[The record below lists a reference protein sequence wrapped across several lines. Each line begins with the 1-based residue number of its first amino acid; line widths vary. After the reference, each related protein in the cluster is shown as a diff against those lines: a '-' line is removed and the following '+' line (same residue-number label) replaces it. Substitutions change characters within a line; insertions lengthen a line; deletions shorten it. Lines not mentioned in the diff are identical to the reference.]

1 MAYIGKSPDGTGV
14 RSRFYYTQS
23 SGGGTSVSGSSD
35 DGTSLAFSDGAYVD
49 VFLNGVLLVAGT
61 DYNTNTANTIAGL
74 AALANGDVV
83 EVVVYDIFTVADTVS
98 ALNGGTF
105 AGNVNFSGNI
115 DVDGTTTVDG
125 LTSSEALD
133 VTTSTHANAS
143 VFKSTGTTQLFLQDT
158 DATSD
163 DQFWGFQVS
172 GGSLNIL
179 TCDDDRSGGFL
190 TPIEL
195 TSTGVISHS
204 ISASGDIAKFVTS
217 ANSGTGLFLN
227 SQTSNQID
235 VVGFDGSAAN
245 AVNIRAGGASG
256 SGLNV
261 DTNNNVGIN
270 ASSGGARLHVEESAD
285 DQVGFFHNTNSN
297 FSSTNVQIST
307 SRNTTGGAYNHL
319 ACSIH
324 GVAVKFN
331 VFDSGNV
338 ANTNN
343 SYGQISDQRMKEN
356 IADASSQWNDI
367 KALQVRKFNLI
378 GDDLTQIGVVAQE
391 VEAAGMNGLIE
402 ETAWF
407 DAAANPD
414 SEVRK
419 TVKYSVL
426 YMKAVKALQEA
437 MTRIETLETKV
448 AALEAGE

>member
-1 MAYIGKSPDGTGV
+1 M
-14 RSRFYYTQS
+14 
-23 SGGGTSVSGSSD
+23 
-35 DGTSLAFSDGAYVD
+35 
-49 VFLNGVLLVAGT
+49 
-61 DYNTNTANTIAGL
+61 
-74 AALANGDVV
+74 
-83 EVVVYDIFTVADTVS
+83 
-98 ALNGGTF
+98 
-105 AGNVNFSGNI
+105 
-115 DVDGTTTVDG
+115 
-125 LTSSEALD
+125 
-133 VTTSTHANAS
+133 
-143 VFKSTGTTQLFLQDT
+143 QDT
-158 DATSD
+158 DASSD

-245 AVNIRAGGASG
+245 AVNIRAGGATG
-256 SGLNV
+256 AGLKI

-270 ASSGGARLHVEESAD
+270 ATSGGARLHVEESEN
-285 DQVGFFHNTNSN
+285 DQVGFFHNTNSG
-297 FSSTNVQIST
+297 FSSTTFGIST

-319 ACSIH
+319 QCSIH
-324 GVAVKFN
+324 GVEVKFN

-338 ANTNN
+338 VNINN
-343 SYGQISDQRMKEN
+343 SYGQLSDQRMKEN
-356 IADASSQWNDI
+356 IADASSQWDDI
-367 KALQVRKFNLI
+367 KSLQVRNFNFI

-391 VEAAGMNGLIE
+391 VEAAGMNGLIQE
-402 ETAWF
+402 GAWF
-407 DAAANPD
+407 NAASNPD

-437 MTRIETLETKV
+437 MTRIETLETEMT
-448 AALEAGE
+448 ALKARVTTLEGE